1 MKRREKNLL
10 KKLKREKGVT
20 LVALVIT
27 IVILIILA
35 TVTINVAFGERGLIE
50 RAQQAKNLTEQA
62 TRNEQEGLNS
72 LMSEYAN
79 IIAEGPEVPE
89 PEPVVNEVDPEP
101 EPEPGNPVIGEDVTG
116 GSKFEN
122 ITTVEDG
129 EGNEVTI
136 PGGFEL
142 APDTGTKVEEGIVI
156 QDSNGNQFVW
166 IPVGTYQTSSGAKTN
181 NLSRRT
187 FTSSGA
193 TEVSVNSELQDGST
207 YTFYGEENPGSI
219 AYNQIQGFKDS
230 ATSHGGFYI
239 GRYEQGTGNVCKAGI
254 NPYVDITRDQ
264 AKTQAEAIYSGNSYV
279 TSELISSYAWDTALN
294 FICQTNSAGYTL
306 ATTTSSSYGNID
318 TENKTLTGN
327 YEKDK
332 YSNIFDFLGNC
343 YEWTTEYCNHG
354 SMSWV
359 TRGGRCITIG
369 NYAAYRNASW
379 TPTPRYK

>member
-1 MKRREKNLL
+1 M
-10 KKLKREKGVT
+10 
-20 LVALVIT
+20 VALVIT

-207 YTFYGEENPGSI
+207 YTFLWRRKSRVNSI
-219 AYNQIQGFKDS
+219 
-230 ATSHGGFYI
+230 
-239 GRYEQGTGNVCKAGI
+239 
-254 NPYVDITRDQ
+254 
-264 AKTQAEAIYSGNSYV
+264 
-279 TSELISSYAWDTALN
+279 
-294 FICQTNSAGYTL
+294 
-306 ATTTSSSYGNID
+306 
-318 TENKTLTGN
+318 
-327 YEKDK
+327 
-332 YSNIFDFLGNC
+332 
-343 YEWTTEYCNHG
+343 
-354 SMSWV
+354 
-359 TRGGRCITIG
+359 
-369 NYAAYRNASW
+369 
-379 TPTPRYK
+379 